1 MYRIVYS
8 VMRKNCHKQLSY
20 VEIVGS
26 ITDREMRVVGIKSF
40 EKNKGHATNLMICA
54 CRDYLTSRKRTD
66 AKIYLDDCSDRFRC
80 PHNLYTKLGMT
91 YDDITGP
98 EMTGSVR
105 HIAALPIN
113 MSKNLKIT
121 HLTYPD

>member
-1 MYRIVYS
+1 MYRVVYL
-8 VMRKNCHKQLSY
+8 VMRKNCNRQLSY

-26 ITDREMRVVGIKSF
+26 ITDNEMRVVGIKSF
-40 EKNKGHATNLMICA
+40 EKNKGHATNLMIYA
-54 CRDYLTSRKRTD
+54 CRDYLTSRERTD

-80 PHNLYTKLGMT
+80 PHNLYTKLGMS
-91 YDDITGP
+91 YDDTTGP

-121 HLTYPD
+121 HLSYPD

>member
-1 MYRIVYS
+1 MRRVVYS
-8 VMRKNCHKQLSY
+8 VVRKNCNKQLSY

-26 ITDREMRVVGIKSF
+26 ITEKEMRVISVKSF
-40 EKNKGHATNLMICA
+40 EKNKGHATNLMIHA
-54 CRDYLTSRKRTD
+54 CRDYLSNHKYTN
-66 AKIYLDDCSDRFRC
+66 AKIYLDDCSDRFRN
-80 PHNLYTKLGMT
+80 PHNLYTKLGMS